1 MIAAD
6 TNILV
11 RIVTNDDTVQAR
23 LAARTLR
30 REAVF
35 VPKTVLLEMAWVLRY
50 AYKLER
56 TAIVKA
62 VRGILGLANVEAEDP
77 IQVARA
83 LDWYE
88 QGLDFADAIHLAS
101 SGEAGLFITFDEQLI
116 KKTRRL
122 HGTRAAR
129 PR

>member
-11 RIVTNDDTVQAR
+11 RIVTNDDPAQAR
-23 LAARTLR
+23 LAARVLR
-30 REAVF
+30 RESVL
-35 VPKTVLLEMAWVLRY
+35 VPKTVLLEMVWVLRY

-56 TAIVKA
+56 AAILKA
-62 VRGILGLANVEAEDP
+62 VRGILGLANVEAENP
-77 IQVARA
+77 LQVAHA

-88 QGLDFADAIHLAS
+88 QGLDFADALHLAS
-101 SGEAGLFITFDEQLI
+101 SEEANCFVTFDEQLV

-122 HGTRAAR
+122 PGVRVAQ
-129 PR
+129 PK